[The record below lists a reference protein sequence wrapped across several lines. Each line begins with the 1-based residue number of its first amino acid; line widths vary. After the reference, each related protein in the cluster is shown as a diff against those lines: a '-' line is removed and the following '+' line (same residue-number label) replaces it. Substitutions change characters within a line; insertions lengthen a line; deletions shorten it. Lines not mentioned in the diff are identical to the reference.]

1 MANTDLMID
10 LETLATSNDAA
21 IVTMAA
27 IRFDPHADYSKM
39 KVEDLPPLG
48 ERIKLLKNSIIPKKN
63 EKIRLDEILFF
74 KLKKLQ
80 KKVIKP

>member
-27 IRFDPHADYSKM
+27 IRFDPHADYSKI
-39 KVEDLPPLG
+39 KVEDLTPNQVMYR
-48 ERIKLLKNSIIPKKN
+48 RID
-63 EKIRLDEILFF
+63 LD
-74 KLKKLQ
+74 
-80 KKVIKP
+80 